1 MVIVLLP
8 ISHAMILCSVRRC
21 LRGCCSSLPTLSRST
36 PPCFQPLTASFCS
49 FFLSFFHQQIEEVR
63 QVGSYK
69 KGTMTTGHNVADLV
83 VILKILPTCEYC
95 QLLGWCWE
103 RSTRPSPDFCCSPV
117 EAVAALGNKVVESLR
132 AQDPSEGTQ
141 LLAWHRAQTQS

>member
-1 MVIVLLP
+1 
-8 ISHAMILCSVRRC
+8 MILCSARRC

-49 FFLSFFHQQIEEVR
+49 SFLSFFHQQIEEVR

-69 KGTMTTGHNVADLV
+69 KGTMTT
-83 VILKILPTCEYC
+83 CEYC
-95 QLLGWCWE
+95 QLLGCCWE

-141 LLAWHRAQTQS
+141 LLAWHRAQAQS